1 MQKAEVVELGGPV
14 AREGSHSG
22 QGVGQAH
29 KEGELDEALA
39 NLFGI

>member
-1 MQKAEVVELGGPV
+1 MQKAEVVELGGRWRERDHTA
-14 AREGSHSG
+14 AR
-22 QGVGQAH
+22 GVGQAH